1 MTQQSLAD
9 LAVETLAAV
18 AAIDEGVTIDHPE
31 RHVVRDLKRE
41 AEALISNALRSA
53 RALAYAAEGLRELR
67 RKQDAEKGKT
77 P

>member
-18 AAIDEGVTIDHPE
+18 ATIDEGVTIDHPE

-41 AEALISNALRSA
+41 AEALISNAMRSA
-53 RALAYAAEGLRELR
+53 
-67 RKQDAEKGKT
+67 
-77 P
+77 